1 MQKAQNYANWE
12 NCERRWKERC
22 RKAQKK
28 PSIIGMNSLLNRENY
43 LLIVSLKEM
52 ETIKNTT
59 HIDNFC

>member
-22 RKAQKK
+22 RSAKK
-28 PSIIGMNSLLNRENY
+28 TSIIGMNSLLNRENY

-52 ETIKNTT
+52 ETIKYTT

>member
-1 MQKAQNYANWE
+1 MQIEKIV
-12 NCERRWKERC
+12 KEDEKKDVEK
-22 RKAQKK
+22 RKKK

-52 ETIKNTT
+52 ETIKYTT

>member
-1 MQKAQNYANWE
+1 MQIEKIV
-12 NCERRWKERC
+12 KEDE
-22 RKAQKK
+22 KKDVEAQKK
-28 PSIIGMNSLLNRENY
+28 TSIIGMNSLLNRENY

>member
-1 MQKAQNYANWE
+1 MQIEKIV
-12 NCERRWKERC
+12 KEDE
-22 RKAQKK
+22 KKDVEAQKK
-28 PSIIGMNSLLNRENY
+28 NPSIIGMNSLLNRENY